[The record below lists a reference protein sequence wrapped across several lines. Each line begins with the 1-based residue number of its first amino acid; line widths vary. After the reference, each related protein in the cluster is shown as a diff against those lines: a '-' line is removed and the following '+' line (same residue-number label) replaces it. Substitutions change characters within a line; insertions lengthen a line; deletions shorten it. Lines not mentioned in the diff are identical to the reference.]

1 MKNYYQSVLAF
12 CLLFVAVSVKA
23 QVPVYNSYPSATAT
37 MFIDFDGHTV
47 EGTSW
52 NAFGPIFCDPS
63 NLTTIQMTEIFNRV
77 AEDYRPFNINI
88 TTDSTKYWSA
98 PLNQRVRVI
107 VTTSSSWYGSAG
119 GVSYLNSFTW
129 GNNTPAFVFSALLGY
144 NTKRIAEATAHELGH
159 TVGLKHQST
168 YDNNCIK
175 TAEYNP
181 GIGSGEIGWAPIMG
195 VGYYRNF
202 TLWNHGTN
210 PQGCNI
216 FQDDLGII
224 TSAQN
229 AFGYREDDHMNNGT
243 DATPAPMTN
252 NQFVVDGV
260 IERATDQDVF
270 KFVIPALGN
279 LRLNATPYNIGTGNS
294 GSNLDI
300 QLEIL
305 DQNYNLMYTYNPGE
319 ALDIA
324 IDSTFTAGT
333 YYMKI
338 QGRGN
343 AFAPE
348 YASLGSYSITS
359 SFRPLAPLPL
369 HKLELKGSHAG
380 NRHLLNWEIIA
391 DETVTSQVVEV
402 SEQNSGQFHV
412 AGNPSTDARNFQY
425 TPNASGWLQYRL
437 HVSFDDGRSYYS
449 NTITLPNRAE
459 NKPELSTN
467 IVRSEMSVRSAGAFH
482 YTIVDYNGRTV
493 SKGKLDQGITRINTS
508 MLSSGM
514 YLVRFEN
521 NQELYVE
528 KFVKE

>member
-12 CLLFVAVSVKA
+12 CLLFIAVTVRA

-37 MFIDFDGHTV
+37 IFIDFDGQTV

-52 NAFGPIFCDPS
+52 NAFGPIFCDPA
-63 NLTTIQMTEIFNRV
+63 NVTTDQMTEIFNRV

-88 TTDSTKYWSA
+88 TTDSTKYFSA

-144 NTKRIAEATAHELGH
+144 NTKRIAEATAHEMGH
-159 TVGLKHQST
+159 TLGLKHQST
-168 YDNNCIK
+168 YDNNCLK

-181 GIGSGEIGWAPIMG
+181 GTGSGEIGWAPIMG

-210 PQGCNI
+210 PQGCNV

-224 TSAQN
+224 TRVQN
-229 AFGYREDDHMNNGT
+229 GFGYRTDDHQANSV
-243 DATPAPMTN
+243 DATQAIMTN

-279 LRLNATPYNIGTGNS
+279 LKLDATPYNTGTGNS

-305 DQNYNLMYTYNPGE
+305 DQNFNLMYTYNPDI

-324 IDSTFTAGT
+324 IDSTFAPGT
-333 YYMKI
+333 YYMKV
-338 QGRGN
+338 QGKGN
-343 AFAPE
+343 VFAPE

-369 HKLELKGSHAG
+369 HKLELKGNQAG
-380 NRHLLNWEIIA
+380 NRHLLNWVIEA
-391 DETVTSQVVEV
+391 DETVTSQVLEV
-402 SEQNSGQFHV
+402 ADQNTRQFHPV
-412 AGNPSTDARNFQY
+412 SSLTSADRNFQY
-425 TPNASGWLQYRL
+425 NPTATGWLQYRL
-437 HVSFDDGRSYYS
+437 LVSFDDGRSYYS
-449 NTITLPNRAE
+449 NTITLPNRAG
-459 NKPELSTN
+459 NKPELTTN
-467 IVRSEMSVRSAGAFH
+467 MVRSEMSVRSAAAFQ
-482 YTIVDYNGRTV
+482 YTILDYNGRTI
-493 SKGKLDQGITRINTS
+493 SRGKLEQGLTRINTT
-508 MLSSGM
+508 MLSTGM
-514 YLVRFEN
+514 YLVRFDN
-521 NQELYVE
+521 AQEHYVE